1 MDFSSF
7 AQYANFFLNAI
18 LLTGGIYLFVALRRL
33 YRARNQLLK
42 EQLAWSQQREHAVA
56 EDLAIMKE
64 KYETQYKTALAH
76 MEVLKER
83 HQAKI
88 AEKEIDIRRLAKE
101 KLQRD
106 HEIKELQKERAF
118 NAFHTLDMEINSLRL
133 ESEALDKEIQQIR
146 TSFVERA
153 TQIDNWENTLE
164 KMTSLVDVL
173 SDSQVMA
180 SLLTSMDEDE
190 TLRDQSLE
198 LMLRL
203 KSAATVWSELVLK
216 GKWAAVFEELE
227 DAARKDEHSEK

>member
-42 EQLAWSQQREHAVA
+42 EQLTWSQQREDALA
-56 EDLAIMKE
+56 EDLVIMKE

-88 AEKEIDIRRLAKE
+88 AGIDIRRLEKE

-118 NAFHTLDMEINSLRL
+118 NAFHTLDMKINSLHL

-153 TQIDNWENTLE
+153 TQIDNWENSLE

-173 SDSQVMA
+173 SDTQVMA

-190 TLRDQSLE
+190 TLRDQNLE

-203 KSAATVWSELVLK
+203 NSAATVWSELVLK

>member
-1 MDFSSF
+1 
-7 AQYANFFLNAI
+7 
-18 LLTGGIYLFVALRRL
+18 
-33 YRARNQLLK
+33 
-42 EQLAWSQQREHAVA
+42 
-56 EDLAIMKE
+56 MKE
-64 KYETQYKTALAH
+64 KYETQYKIALAR
-76 MEVLKER
+76 MEALKER

-88 AEKEIDIRRLAKE
+88 AEKEIDICRLEEE

-106 HEIKELQKERAF
+106 HKIKELQKERAF
-118 NAFHTLDMEINSLRL
+118 NAVHTLDMEIDSLHL
-133 ESEALDKEIQQIR
+133 ESEALDKKIQQIR

-180 SLLTSMDEDE
+180 SLLTSMAEDE

-203 KSAATVWSELVLK
+203 SSAANVWSELVLK

-227 DAARKDEHSEK
+227 DAVRKREHSEK